1 MKEEI
6 LDFQIQSNL
15 KKRIRGR
22 VEFVMAQTL
31 CFTNE
36 QKTRYSSVKKQ
47 EDVENHL
54 PVKYRF

>member
-22 VEFVMAQTL
+22 VEFVMAQTP